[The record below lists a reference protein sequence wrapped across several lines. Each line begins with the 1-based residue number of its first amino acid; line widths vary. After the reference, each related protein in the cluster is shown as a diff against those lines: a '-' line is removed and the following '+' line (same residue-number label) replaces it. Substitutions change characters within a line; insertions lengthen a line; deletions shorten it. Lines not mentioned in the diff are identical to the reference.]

1 MVKKNKD
8 KLPRARPIITYE
20 KPESPKPLFN
30 SPEIT
35 RSTTNIVTRISTNFP
50 DDTLSEATKGLRH
63 LLNSVRFFDTRSGST
78 IEIKFK

>member
-35 RSTTNIVTRISTNFP
+35 RSTTNIVTRSNQGTSSFVKQRQIF
-50 DDTLSEATKGLRH
+50 RH
-63 LLNSVRFFDTRSGST
+63 
-78 IEIKFK
+78 